1 MATGGK
7 MVGEADIPIGQ
18 IEQKV
23 PLVEYGALL
32 NLIVSVVPVFWYWRK
47 YPQERKQV
55 LKILLIVLVWS
66 ALLFNIGLD
75 SMEIL
80 GLSEG
85 LPKGMETMV
94 GMQ

>member
-1 MATGGK
+1 MI
-7 MVGEADIPIGQ
+7 GEADIPI
-18 IEQKV
+18 EEVEEKV
-23 PLVEYGALL
+23 PLMEYGALF

-55 LKILLIVLVWS
+55 LGILALVLLWS

-75 SMEIL
+75 SMGIL

-85 LPKGMETMV
+85 LPEGMEAME
-94 GMQ
+94 GMK